1 MRNGYQTQMYVV
13 YVHLYKTLAF
23 MHVHLN
29 NNIYTC
35 TYTHV
40 VFLQINTE
48 EGWSCVGGWGV
59 REDLWEGEGIP
70 ESLVSKFSDDK
81 SHLKGTNCYQSPL
94 AYAKL

>member
-1 MRNGYQTQMYVV
+1 MYTW
-13 YVHLYKTLAF
+13 TLILSHA
-23 MHVHLN
+23 H
-29 NNIYTC
+29 
-35 TYTHV
+35 THI

-48 EGWSCVGGWGV
+48 EGWSCVGELGV

-81 SHLKGTNCYQSPL
+81 SHLKDTNCYQSPL